1 MMDLKKL
8 RQNAGLR
15 VEEVAA
21 SLGVAYSTVRN
32 WEQGRTIPTLGI
44 FQTQKLAQMYN
55 CTLDDLANA
64 VQKAQNKAI
73 AS

>member
-1 MMDLKKL
+1 MDLKQL

-15 VEEVAA
+15 AEEVAA
-21 SLGVAYSTVRN
+21 TLGVAYSTIRN

-44 FQTQKLAQMYN
+44 FQIQKLAQMYE
-55 CTLDDLANA
+55 CSLDDLASA
-64 VQKAQNKAI
+64 VKETQNKLI